1 LSNAGCPIERV
12 AQLRLSAG
20 LIHIK
25 IAIVYGAAL
34 LPLIDRLIV
43 GVAIESGA
51 HLPHN
56 NRDFDRIDKVAP
68 KLKIANR

>member
-1 LSNAGCPIERV
+1 M
-12 AQLRLSAG
+12 RLSVG

-34 LPLIDRLIV
+34 LPLVDRLIV
-43 GVAIESGA
+43 GIAIESGA
-51 HLPHN
+51 HLLHN
-56 NRDFDRIDKVAP
+56 DRDFDHITNVAP